1 MTPAKICKAAADG
14 GIHTI
19 TYREGGRPW
28 ISAVLSL
35 TVASLGLGTYLTSLD
50 VAGSSLAHM
59 PQVVAARDEAGHSTC
74 RRNAFANPERPLVR
88 IGHSCP

>member
-1 MTPAKICKAAADG
+1 MSAAM
-14 GIHTI
+14 
-19 TYREGGRPW
+19 
-28 ISAVLSL
+28 SL

-59 PQVVAARDEAGHSTC
+59 PQVVAARDEAGHPTC
-74 RRNAFANPERPLVR
+74 RRNAFADPQRPLVR